1 MSEEKRT
8 ADLPGKSAP
17 LGAKS
22 SKREELLAAGSVDLR
37 VKRTGMFQKLT
48 FRVVRHA
55 TPVGLVPYI
64 TLDKFLDLSELMR
77 IAEEYSLPVQAS
89 NGKVYPRGTREMDF
103 IGL

>member
-1 MSEEKRT
+1 MSEEKQ
-8 ADLPGKSAP
+8 K
-17 LGAKS
+17 
-22 SKREELLAAGSVDLR
+22 ELLAKGEVELR

-48 FRVVRHA
+48 FRIVRHA

-89 NGKVYPRGTREMDF
+89 NGKVFPKGKREMDF
-103 IGL
+103 LGL

>member
-1 MSEEKRT
+1 MSGEKQ
-8 ADLPGKSAP
+8 K
-17 LGAKS
+17 
-22 SKREELLAAGSVDLR
+22 EILAAGSADIR

-48 FRVVRHA
+48 FKIVRHA

-89 NGKVYPRGTREMDF
+89 NGKVYPRGKKEMDF
-103 IGL
+103 LNL